1 MQSNVVILDHPLV
14 QHKVSLIRDKNTAPK
29 EFRELVTELT
39 LLAAYEAFR
48 NLPLE
53 DAVIETP
60 LVQATVKVLS
70 GKEPCILPV
79 LRAGLGMV
87 DGVSQLLPRASVG
100 HIGLY
105 RDHDTLMPVDYYLKL
120 PPDVQERQVIVLDPM
135 LATGGTTA
143 AVIKTLL
150 ERGVGT
156 IKVMCLIASKQGL
169 SKISTAYPDVTFYC
183 CAVDEQLNEHGYII
197 PGLGDAGDRLFGT
210 L

>member
-1 MQSNVVILDHPLV
+1 MQSNTVILDHPLV
-14 QHKVSLIRDKNTAPK
+14 QHKVSLIRDKNTSPK

-60 LVQATVKVLS
+60 LVSATVKMLS

-87 DGVSQLLPRASVG
+87 DGVSRLLPKASIG

-105 RDHDTLMPVDYYLKL
+105 RDHETLLPVDYYLKL

-143 AVIKTLL
+143 AVIKTLR

-156 IKVMCLIASKQGL
+156 IKVMCLIASQHGL
-169 SKISTAYPDVTFYC
+169 SKLSSAYPDVMFYC
-183 CAVDEQLNEHGYII
+183 CAVDEQLNDHGYII